1 MSLINDA
8 LKKAQNV
15 QGPPPSA
22 AASPFSG
29 DPGGTPGAISAPEGS
44 GHVPIA
50 RRSNPMSAQKLV
62 LILLVAGVVFI
73 GFIAAM
79 GVGAYMIINPGEPEM
94 VAEAPAPEP
103 VQAAEVIPVEEPEP
117 IIAAA
122 PEPAPPPEPVARP
135 IQPQPP
141 AVHVNRP
148 DPDVLAY
155 VNTLKVRGI
164 RITNGESK
172 VLMNNKVYKTG
183 EIVNYD
189 LNVKLSE
196 VSGQE
201 LIFED
206 VQGNTYVARF

>member
-8 LKKAQNV
+8 LKKAQSV
-15 QGPPPSA
+15 QGPPPGSVQ
-22 AASPFSG
+22 SPFSG
-29 DPGGTPGAISAPEGS
+29 DPAGTPGAISSPEPVNQHS
-44 GHVPIA
+44 IA

-62 LILLVAGVVFI
+62 LILLVAGIVFI

-79 GVGAYMIINPGEPEM
+79 GVGAYMIINTGDPQMLAEVEEPT
-94 VAEAPAPEP
+94 P
-103 VQAAEVIPVEEPEP
+103 VDAAEVIPIPEPEP
-117 IIAAA
+117 VVASV
-122 PEPAPPPEPVARP
+122 PEPLQGPVARP
-135 IQPQPP
+135 ILPP
-141 AVHVNRP
+141 PVQVNRP

-155 VNTLKVRGI
+155 VNTIKVRGI
-164 RITNGESK
+164 RVADGESK

-196 VSGQE
+196 VSGEE

-206 VQGNTYVARF
+206 VQGNTYIARF